1 MTKMIDTNKEL
12 KITFKQALRIIWP
25 YFWERLNGQFRI
37 VFPIVGY
44 LFLFQLFILRLPIE
58 DAVIILLG
66 QVFVVLGLLF
76 FLEGL
81 QLGLMPFS
89 ETIGAILPNK
99 SSLYIIIGFAFL
111 LGIGA
116 TLAEPAIGT
125 LRSAGV
131 NIEPGEAPLLYA
143 MLNKFS
149 GLLVLSVGIGVGI
162 ATVLGI
168 MRFLFNWSL
177 KILIIPTVIVLTGM
191 SLYAQ
196 YMDMTHIV
204 GLAWDAGAVT
214 TGPVTVPLVLSVGIG
229 VCRAMGKSD
238 TGMSGFGIVTLASLF
253 PIMAV
258 LGLGFFLHFSFSVE
272 ELGALTQT
280 MESSSDSVNRF
291 WDAIPVEAVL
301 VSIQAILPLSLLLF
315 IVQRFVLRESIKEG
329 SEIFTGILFA
339 LFGMTL
345 FNMGLTLGLTNLGD
359 QVGSNLPAAF
369 SQIVTGEQLQLVGPI
384 YIDPWGKTVA
394 LLFAIFLGYGATIAE
409 PALNALGKKVEDIT
423 VGAFKK
429 RVLIQAVALGV
440 GLGMALGI
448 AKIIFNLP
456 ILYILLPLYIFLIP
470 LTLISSE
477 EFVNIGWDSAG
488 VTTGPITVPLAIAMG
503 LGVGNNI
510 PTIIEGFGILSA
522 ASVCPILTVLTTGL
536 FVTKVRKN
544 ELK

>member
-143 MLNKFS
+143 MLNK
-149 GLLVLSVGIGVGI
+149 
-162 ATVLGI
+162 
-168 MRFLFNWSL
+168 LFNWSL